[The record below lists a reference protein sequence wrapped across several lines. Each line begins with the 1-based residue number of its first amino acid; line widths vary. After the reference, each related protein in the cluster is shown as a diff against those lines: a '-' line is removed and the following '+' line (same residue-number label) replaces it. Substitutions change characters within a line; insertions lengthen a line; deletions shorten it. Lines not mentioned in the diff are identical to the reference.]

1 MKKHIQHFLSFL
13 LAALLA
19 FGTAA
24 PLAYAAPDNNLD
36 IYSVGGADDIFEFY
50 NGLKW
55 DGLTVPF
62 WIELNDGN
70 HAFCLESDKSQP
82 FGDGYSVSQAFYN
95 ASVQRGIRAILL
107 HGFPNGLGG
116 LTETQAH
123 YATQVAIWSWMQE
136 AADVGSYCYA
146 EVNLRPAAG
155 YQAVYSYYQGL
166 LDYARRGVDTVN
178 YSARFNPHPVVL
190 SPNGSGRLVGT
201 LNP

>member
-1 MKKHIQHFLSFL
+1 MKNHRKL
-13 LAALLA
+13 LLILFAALLA
-19 FGTAA
+19 LGLFA
-24 PLAYAAPDNNLD
+24 PLAHAAPWNNTF
-36 IYSVGGADDIFEFY
+36 ITCTGSETGIFEIF
-50 NGLKW
+50 GESDWQPLPI
-55 DGLTVPF
+55 PF
-62 WIELNDGN
+62 WGETSSRSI
-70 HAFCLESDKSQP
+70 AYCLESGKSP
-82 FGDGYSVSQAFYN
+82 PNCDSYSVSQALYDET
-95 ASVQRGIRAILL
+95 VTRGIRAILL